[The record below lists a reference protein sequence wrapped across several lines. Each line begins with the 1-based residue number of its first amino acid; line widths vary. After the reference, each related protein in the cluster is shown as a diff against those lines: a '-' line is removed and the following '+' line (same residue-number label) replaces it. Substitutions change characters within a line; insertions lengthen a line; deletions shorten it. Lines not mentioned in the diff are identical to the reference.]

1 MLVSLIIFFNFIYF
15 EWDSVCPLKIN
26 NNLYILNI
34 VYIVFSTLL
43 KKMQGAN
50 FLLSSVN
57 VFDSLKIFQARDYS
71 KLSSILNEN
80 TGKGKQH

>member
-1 MLVSLIIFFNFIYF
+1 
-15 EWDSVCPLKIN
+15 
-26 NNLYILNI
+26 
-34 VYIVFSTLL
+34 
-43 KKMQGAN
+43 MQGAN